1 MMRGDGRLPAVH
13 MDVGS
18 LHATSCRFEGVD
30 NTPMEERE
38 AQIAELK
45 AKRVKLEQ
53 WRERLAK
60 ETLKEDLA
68 AVKEEH
74 SDSSPRHHIS
84 PAMAAARESVRD
96 LHLPGHDGDELP
108 TAEMM
113 VALSEDI
120 ARLRE
125 LVDADPPPGKF
136 DLNGVLHHIST
147 PTINNNEK

>member
-1 MMRGDGRLPAVH
+1 MPTKLRGLLWGAAQHKAHSGDAMMRGDGRLPAVH
-13 MDVGS
+13 MDVGN

-53 WRERLAK
+53 WRERLAR

-96 LHLPGHDGDELP
+96 LHLPGHDGDEQQHGQQQQWAHQGSRP
-108 TAEMM
+108 AW
-113 VALSEDI
+113 
-120 ARLRE
+120 LR
-125 LVDADPPPGKF
+125 ATGRW
-136 DLNGVLHHIST
+136 
-147 PTINNNEK
+147 

>member
-1 MMRGDGRLPAVH
+1 

-45 AKRVKLEQ
+45 AKRVKLDQ
-53 WRERLAK
+53 WRERLAR

-74 SDSSPRHHIS
+74 SDSSPRRHLS
-84 PAMAAARESVRD
+84 PTMAAARESVRD
-96 LHLPGHDGDELP
+96 LHLPGHDSDGLP
-108 TAEMM
+108 TEEMM

-120 ARLRE
+120 APLRPLTRQDVAAARE
-125 LVDADPPPGKF
+125 DNVIVGVDFKTGRIDTAATTWI
-136 DLNGVLHHIST
+136 VR
-147 PTINNNEK
+147 